1 MPLIFVFNTKNCM
14 YKYFFVCTYIFKYV
28 HIFLSLILQQVSI
41 VEGTMLTPAMIVV
54 AMQKCAT
61 ATATGQNASV
71 KGRVQMSITVC
82 MGIYC
87 LCVKTFPIIFRQRWR
102 VESMGPLGQLQ

>member
-1 MPLIFVFNTKNCM
+1 M
-14 YKYFFVCTYIFKYV
+14 YSPPKIVNVHIFFVCIYIFVNYV

-54 AMQKCAT
+54 AMQKCAME
-61 ATATGQNASV
+61 TATGRNASA

-87 LCVKTFPIIFRQRWR
+87 LCV
-102 VESMGPLGQLQ
+102 

>member
-1 MPLIFVFNTKNCM
+1 MESTL
-14 YKYFFVCTYIFKYV
+14 
-28 HIFLSLILQQVSI
+28 LSPARNVVEMQDGAMATATGQKGSAKGRVQVST
-41 VEGTMLTPAMIVV
+41 VEGTMQTPAMIVV
-54 AMQKCAT
+54 AMQKCAMET
-61 ATATGQNASV
+61 ASGQNASA

-87 LCVKTFPIIFRQRWR
+87 LCVETFPIIFRQRWR